1 MNVPFLQTQ
10 TNADF
15 ITIYD
20 GSNDEAIE
28 IAKLSGNLDSFEMSS
43 TKNSIFVK
51 FESDESGFWDQN
63 TGFIATIYYGN
74 SISMFEYQLIIKK
87 YLLTLIL
94 NHIFEN

>member
-1 MNVPFLQTQ
+1 M
-10 TNADF
+10 
-15 ITIYD
+15 YD

-28 IAKLSGNLDSFEMSS
+28 IAKLSGSLDSFEVSS

-51 FESDESGFWDQN
+51 FESDDFYETGFWNQN

-87 YLLTLIL
+87 YHLTLIL
-94 NHIFEN
+94 SLI